1 MLSSASEI
9 RKSNKRQKTDKKDA
23 QWIADLFKHDLVN
36 GSLIP
41 PKDIRQLR
49 DLCRYWVKLSSDT
62 TGKKNRAQ
70 NCLTVWSYVKKK
82 YKLNVTNFLLFVDSF
97 D

>member
-49 DLCRYWVKLSSDT
+49 DLCLYFGVLKLFPSDT
-62 TGKKNRAQ
+62 TER
-70 NCLTVWSYVKKK
+70 KK
-82 YKLNVTNFLLFVDSF
+82 YPPAQI
-97 D
+97 